1 MSDMTDDIETLR
13 RGNERLQVALAE
25 ANAVREACAQRAF
38 RLEAEVERLR
48 EELRQSGIDHTRAEV
63 ERLRE
68 EVERLREDAERY
80 RWVRDHALAIDLAA
94 DPDNFVQAWVGT
106 DPARV
111 FRGKTLDDAID
122 EAMKQ
127 AALRREDV

>member
-1 MSDMTDDIETLR
+1 MTDDIETLR

-48 EELRQSGIDHTRAEV
+48 EELRQSGIDYTCAEI

-68 EVERLREDAERY
+68 ALTVAAKAELY
-80 RWVRDHALAIDLAA
+80 
-94 DPDNFVQAWVGT
+94 
-106 DPARV
+106 DPAT
-111 FRGKTLDDAID
+111 GIIDADVLEIVQD
-122 EAMKQ
+122 TAR
-127 AALRREDV
+127 AALRREGT

>member
-48 EELRQSGIDHTRAEV
+48 DELRQSSIDHTRAEV

-68 EVERLREDAERY
+68 ALEIIAGY
-80 RWVRDHALAIDLAA
+80 RPCIDSLMGNQDIAI
-94 DPDNFVQAWVGT
+94 
-106 DPARV
+106 
-111 FRGKTLDDAID
+111 
-122 EAMKQ
+122 
-127 AALRREDV
+127 AALRREGK